1 MQPSLFTRVA
11 DTEAELRALEEILAD
26 VLDILAE
33 VKAGQEEIRQNADA
47 RGGPAKRDMT
57 DQQRTWRQRV
67 GNAISFF
74 GRLRFPIHPDMSMP
88 DQVHEDELSFWRI
101 TGRIAVAGLFLMT
114 VFMLGLYQLLNAR
127 LN

>member
-1 MQPSLFTRVA
+1 MFTRLA
-11 DTEAELRALEEILAD
+11 ATEAELRAMEEILAD

-33 VKAGQEEIRQNADA
+33 VKANQNEIRQNHDTQ
-47 RGGPAKRDMT
+47 GGLVKCDTT
-57 DQQRTWRQRV
+57 DQQRTWRQRL

-88 DQVHEDELSFWRI
+88 DQVHEDELSFWGI

-114 VFMLGLYQLLNAR
+114 IFMIGLYQLLNAR
-127 LN
+127 PN